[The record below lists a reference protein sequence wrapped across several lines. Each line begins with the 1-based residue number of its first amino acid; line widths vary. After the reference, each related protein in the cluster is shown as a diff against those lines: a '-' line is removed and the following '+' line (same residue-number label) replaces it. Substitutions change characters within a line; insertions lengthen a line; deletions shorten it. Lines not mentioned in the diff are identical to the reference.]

1 MVYKDKIVLITGTSR
16 GVGLIIANHFLENG
30 ATVIGLS
37 RSQSFV
43 FSSSKYFHYAVDLS
57 NPQSIIDCFRKNISK
72 DFKTIDILVNNAA
85 VMTSQY
91 SMIMPIKSAIE
102 MVNTNLLGVFTVSR
116 ETAKLMRSKSPARII
131 NIGSMASSLEP
142 IGDSIYA
149 ATKAGI
155 ITLANIMA
163 KEFTSYNVTCNTIG
177 ITAIDTDMLQSHN
190 ETAQVKIKEIIGSM
204 PIPRKATA
212 DDILNVIDFF
222 VSERSSYIT
231 AQTIYLGG
239 IN

>member
-1 MVYKDKIVLITGTSR
+1 MYSNKIVLVSGASR
-16 GVGLIIANHFLENG
+16 GIGLEITKHFMMNG

-37 RSQSFV
+37 RGLTKFQHEQYHHFC
-43 FSSSKYFHYAVDLS
+43 VDIGDPKLIT
-57 NPQSIIDCFRKNISK
+57 NF
-72 DFKTIDILVNNAA
+72 FKKEIGKKFKRIDIVINNAA

-91 SMIMPIKSAIE
+91 SMIMPIKNAVD
-102 MVNTNLLGVFTVSR
+102 MVNVNLLGVFFISR
-116 ETAKLMRSKSPARII
+116 EAAKLMRGKEQGRII
-131 NIGSMASSLEP
+131 NIGSMASSIEP

-155 ITLANIMA
+155 SSLANVMA
-163 KEFTSYNVTCNTIG
+163 KELSSMNITCNTVA
-177 ITAIDTDMLQSHN
+177 ITAFETDMLKSHTDSAK
-190 ETAQVKIKEIIGSM
+190 EKIKKIVNGL
-204 PIPRKATA
+204 PIPRMAIA

-222 VSERSSYIT
+222 ASDRSSYVT

>member
-1 MVYKDKIVLITGTSR
+1 MMYKDKIVLITGTSR
-16 GVGLIIANHFLENG
+16 GVGLTIANHFLDNG

-37 RSQSFV
+37 RNQSFV
-43 FSSSKYFHYAVDLS
+43 ISSPKYFHYDVDLS
-57 NPQSIIDCFRKNISK
+57 DPQAIIDCFRKNISK
-72 DFKTIDILVNNAA
+72 NFRNIDILVNNAA

-91 SMIMPIKSAIE
+91 SMIMPIKNAIE

-116 ETAKLMRSKSPARII
+116 ETAKLMRSKSPSRII

-149 ATKAGI
+149 ATKSAI

-177 ITAIDTDMLQSHN
+177 ITAIDTDMLHSHN
-190 ETAQVKIKEIIGSM
+190 ETAQVKIKEIIASL
-204 PIPRKATA
+204 PIPRLAEN

-222 VSERSSYIT
+222 SSERSSYIT

>member
-1 MVYKDKIVLITGTSR
+1 MMYKDKIVLITGTSR
-16 GVGLIIANHFLENG
+16 GVGLIIANHFLDNG

-37 RSQSFV
+37 RSQCFV
-43 FSSSKYFHYAVDLS
+43 ISSPNYFHYDVDLS
-57 NPQSIIDCFRKNISK
+57 DPQAIIDCFRKNISK
-72 DFKTIDILVNNAA
+72 NFKTIDILVNNAA

-91 SMIMPIKSAIE
+91 SMIMPIKNAIE

-116 ETAKLMRSKSPARII
+116 ETAKLMRSKSPSRII

-190 ETAQVKIKEIIGSM
+190 ETAQVKIKEIIASL
-204 PIPRKATA
+204 PIPRLAEN

-222 VSERSSYIT
+222 SSERSSYIT

>member
-1 MVYKDKIVLITGTSR
+1 MYRNKTVLITGSSR
-16 GVGLIIANHFLENG
+16 GVGLEITKHFLKHG
-30 ATVIGLS
+30 AIVIGLS
-37 RSQSFV
+37 RGESLFNHD
-43 FSSSKYFHYAVDLS
+43 HYHHFPVNIGD
-57 NPQSIIDCFRKNISK
+57 PESIINCFKKEIVKQYKR
-72 DFKTIDILVNNAA
+72 IDIVINNAA

-91 SMIMPIKSAIE
+91 SMIMPIKNAVD
-102 MVNTNLLGVFTVSR
+102 MVNINLLGVFFVSR
-116 ETAKLMRSKSPARII
+116 EAVKLMRGKEQGRII

-155 ITLANIMA
+155 SSLANVMA
-163 KEFTSYNVTCNTIG
+163 KELSSMNITCNTLA
-177 ITAIDTDMLQSHN
+177 ITAIETDMLNSHSA
-190 ETAQVKIKEIIGSM
+190 TAQAKIKEIINSL
-204 PIPRKATA
+204 PIPRMASG

-222 VSERSSYIT
+222 AADRSSYVT